1 MLEYTFSLANFE
13 ILILILVRISCF
25 VYIAPFFGT
34 RNAPSQAKIAFS
46 FFVALLVYGFVDKTA
61 IEYTGMIGYAIIV
74 LKEGITGLLI
84 GFAAN
89 ICNSII
95 LFAGNIIDMDIGLS
109 MAQEFDPM
117 TNSQV
122 TITGNLYQYL
132 LLLMMVVTNMHHYVL
147 RALID
152 SYQVLPVNG
161 QVFQWDSLAESMT
174 TYMADSFVIAFRIVL
189 PVFACMM
196 ILNCILGIMAKVA
209 PQMNMFAVGMQM
221 KVLLGLTVLFLTVML
236 LPGISDFVFKEM
248 KRMIVSMIEGMY

>member
-109 MAQEFDPM
+109 MVTEFDPTM
-117 TNSQV
+117 NTQV
-122 TITGNLYQYL
+122 TITGNLYNYFIL
-132 LLLMMVVTNMHHYVL
+132 LLLIATNMHHVIL
-147 RALID
+147 QAVVD
-152 SYQVLPVNG
+152 SFTVIPING
-161 QVFQWDSLAESMT
+161 QIFNWDSLAGSMT
-174 TYMADSFVIAFRIVL
+174 QYMTDMFVIGFRIFL
-189 PVFACMM
+189 PIFACMM
-196 ILNCILGIMAKVA
+196 ILNCILGILAKVA

-221 KVLLGLTVLFLTVML
+221 KILIGLGVHCCRGLPVLY
-236 LPGISDFVFKEM
+236 LPK
-248 KRMIVSMIEGMY
+248 

>member
-34 RNAPSQAKIAFS
+34 KNAPSQAKIGFS

-152 SYQVLPVNG
+152 SYQVIPVNG

-221 KVLLGLTVLFLTVML
+221 KVLLGLTVLFLTVMM

>member
-34 RNAPSQAKIAFS
+34 KNAPSQAKIGFS

-61 IEYTGMIGYAIIV
+61 IEYTGLIGYAI
-74 LKEGITGLLI
+74 I

-109 MAQEFDPM
+109 MVTEFDPTM
-117 TNSQV
+117 NTQV
-122 TITGNLYQYL
+122 TITGNLYNYFIL
-132 LLLMMVVTNMHHYVL
+132 LLLIATDMHHVIL
-147 RALID
+147 QAVVD
-152 SYQVLPVNG
+152 SFTVIPING
-161 QVFQWDSLAESMT
+161 QIFNWDSLAGSITQYMT
-174 TYMADSFVIAFRIVL
+174 DLFVIGFRIFL
-189 PVFACMM
+189 PIFACMM
-196 ILNCILGIMAKVA
+196 ILNCILGILAKVA

-221 KVLLGLTVLFLTVML
+221 KILVGFGVLFLTISL
-236 LPGISDFVFKEM
+236 LPGIASFIFTEM
-248 KRMIVSMIEGMY
+248 KKMMVLFIEVMY

>member
-95 LFAGNIIDMDIGLS
+95 LFAGNIIDMDIG
-109 MAQEFDPM
+109 
-117 TNSQV
+117 
-122 TITGNLYQYL
+122 
-132 LLLMMVVTNMHHYVL
+132 
-147 RALID
+147 
-152 SYQVLPVNG
+152 
-161 QVFQWDSLAESMT
+161 
-174 TYMADSFVIAFRIVL
+174 
-189 PVFACMM
+189 
-196 ILNCILGIMAKVA
+196 
-209 PQMNMFAVGMQM
+209 
-221 KVLLGLTVLFLTVML
+221 
-236 LPGISDFVFKEM
+236 
-248 KRMIVSMIEGMY
+248 